1 MTADAQGGV
10 GGAGREP
17 TPIPDLLAAF
27 VTRRVCR
34 PRGGCSSGHKAAA
47 RIRSAGPLCGRFSPF
62 VEWNYRGLGT
72 PGATAGPPVVPPL
85 SQTLTVFI
93 APSASVRDV

>member
-1 MTADAQGGV
+1 MRQMPPSHYRSAPRAHQG
-10 GGAGREP
+10 ANRR
-17 TPIPDLLAAF
+17 LLAPYMFARTERP
-27 VTRRVCR
+27 TRLRVR
-34 PRGGCSSGHKAAA
+34 ATPFG
-47 RIRSAGPLCGRFSPF
+47 SPF

-72 PGATAGPPVVPPL
+72 PGATAGPPVVPSL